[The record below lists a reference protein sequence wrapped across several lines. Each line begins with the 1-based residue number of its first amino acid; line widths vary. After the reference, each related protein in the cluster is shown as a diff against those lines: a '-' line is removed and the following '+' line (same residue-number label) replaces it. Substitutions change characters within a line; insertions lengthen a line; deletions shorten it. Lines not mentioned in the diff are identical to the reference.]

1 LNKKVLTRSLIAT
14 AILFS
19 VAVVLG
25 ITAPFDTFTRLLR
38 ELGDLLQPFGTI
50 NPLLLLFAIFLNN
63 AIKALGVIGLGILV
77 GIPPVL
83 FIGINGF
90 VLGSVI
96 SWAKSVQGLEYVV
109 AGLAPHGV
117 IEIPMM
123 LLATALGFMVGWESL
138 KWLRRKQSS
147 VKSQLSSSLKLYLKI
162 ILPGLAAAAITE
174 VFVTSRLIGLVGGG

>member
-1 LNKKVLTRSLIAT
+1 MTRSLIAT

-25 ITAPFDTFTRLLR
+25 IGTPPGIFTRLVQ
-38 ELGDLLQPFGTI
+38 ELGDLLQPLGTI
-50 NPLLLLFAIFLNN
+50 NPLLLFFAIFLNN

-83 FIGINGF
+83 FIGINGL

-96 SWAKSVQGLEYVV
+96 SGVKSVHGVEYAV
-109 AGLAPHGV
+109 AGIAPHGV
-117 IEIPMM
+117 IEIPMI

-138 KWLRRKQSS
+138 KWLRRKESS
-147 VKSQLSSSLKLYLKI
+147 VKSQLSSSLKLYLKA
-162 ILPGLAAAAITE
+162 ILPGLAVAAVIE
-174 VFVTSRLIGLVGGG
+174 VLVTPPPHLIGLVGGG